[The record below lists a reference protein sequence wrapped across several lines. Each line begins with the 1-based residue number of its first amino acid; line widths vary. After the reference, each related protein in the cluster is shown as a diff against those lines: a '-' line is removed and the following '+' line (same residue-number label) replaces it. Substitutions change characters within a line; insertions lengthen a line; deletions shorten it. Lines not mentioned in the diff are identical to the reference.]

1 MPGDNKHV
9 KPDIGKGSTAVNGA
23 DNGAVQIHIL
33 CWEKSCHFFAA
44 LKKGERFTWT
54 EQCEEAFGK
63 LKEFLASPP
72 VLARPQQG
80 TPLLLYLAVSDHALS
95 SALVQEVE
103 GEERPVYFVSRTLR
117 GAELRYQKLEKLSLA
132 VIVTARRLR
141 QYFQS
146 HKVIVKTDYPIKQ
159 VLKKPDLAGRMVAWS
174 IELSEFDMTFSP
186 RGSIKSQILADF
198 VLEMTSPQE
207 EEDKLPWTLSV
218 DGASNIRGS
227 GAGVV
232 LEGPDGVLIEQ
243 SLRFAFK
250 ASNNQ
255 AEYEALIAGMKLARE
270 MEVTDLRAKSD
281 SQLITNQVSG
291 EYQTKD
297 PQLVKYLER
306 VQSLASQFKRF
317 ELIYVPREQNA
328 RADLLSKLAS
338 TKKPGNNRTVIQ
350 ETIAKPSA
358 ETAEILLVVEGS
370 DWRYPLIRYLQDEVL
385 PEEKEE
391 ATRLKKTATHYAM
404 LGDKLYKRGFSIPLL
419 LCVGELESRRIVKE
433 IHDGSCG
440 NHIGGRS
447 LAGKVI

>member
-1 MPGDNKHV
+1 
-9 KPDIGKGSTAVNGA
+9 
-23 DNGAVQIHIL
+23 
-33 CWEKSCHFFAA
+33 
-44 LKKGERFTWT
+44 
-54 EQCEEAFGK
+54 
-63 LKEFLASPP
+63 
-72 VLARPQQG
+72 
-80 TPLLLYLAVSDHALS
+80 
-95 SALVQEVE
+95 
-103 GEERPVYFVSRTLR
+103 
-117 GAELRYQKLEKLSLA
+117 
-132 VIVTARRLR
+132 
-141 QYFQS
+141 
-146 HKVIVKTDYPIKQ
+146 
-159 VLKKPDLAGRMVAWS
+159 
-174 IELSEFDMTFSP
+174 
-186 RGSIKSQILADF
+186 
-198 VLEMTSPQE
+198 
-207 EEDKLPWTLSV
+207 
-218 DGASNIRGS
+218 
-227 GAGVV
+227 
-232 LEGPDGVLIEQ
+232 
-243 SLRFAFK
+243 
-250 ASNNQ
+250 
-255 AEYEALIAGMKLARE
+255 
-270 MEVTDLRAKSD
+270 MEVTDLLAKSD

-306 VQSLASQFKRF
+306 VQSLALQFKRF

-447 LAGKVI
+447 LAGKVIRAGFFWPTILEDARSYVRACDKCQRYAELYHAPGEPLKTVMSPWPFYMWGVDILGPFPASQGQVKFLLVAVDYFTKWIEAEPVATISSEKVISFYWKKIICRFGLPKFIVSDNGTQFTSEKVIQFCEGYGIRNTFVSVEHPQANGQAK